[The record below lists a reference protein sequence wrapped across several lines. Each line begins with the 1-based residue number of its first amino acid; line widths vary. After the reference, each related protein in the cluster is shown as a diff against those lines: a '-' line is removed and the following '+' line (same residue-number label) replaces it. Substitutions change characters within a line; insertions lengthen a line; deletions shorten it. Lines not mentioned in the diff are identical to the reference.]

1 MLDNTR
7 VILNQIYRPL
17 DEKVHELIAKLT
29 KLHGGF
35 KVTSGFYNGHYHKN
49 AAGLYQADIYPI
61 PVISVMGLCDIE
73 IDFDCITVTTKLSKE
88 QIAEF
93 DWNTLGDV
101 RFEVYGVEDYLSDY
115 GNEQV
120 AGQIKNNILSSD
132 EKEFFISFS
141 LPSGT
146 NGEEIMRFLRTLQ
159 KNHFYY

>member
-49 AAGLYQADIYPI
+49 AAGLYQADTYPI
-61 PVISVMGLCDIE
+61 PVISVMGLCDLE
-73 IDFDCITVTTKLSKE
+73 IDLDCITVTTKLSKE
-88 QIAEF
+88 QIARF

-101 RFEVYGVEDYLSDY
+101 RFEVYGVEDYLHDY
-115 GNEQV
+115 GNEQAV
-120 AGQIKNNILSSD
+120 DEIKGSVLPS
-132 EKEFFISFS
+132 EEREFFVSFS
-141 LPSGT
+141 FPTTTG
-146 NGEEIMRFLRTLQ
+146 GEEIMRFLRMLQ